1 MVNSLGILLVAPSEV
16 SPRDLTTIN
25 DYYGVYFSDT
35 VDLTSEL
42 ALTVGGRYNFARVQ
56 IIDDTGTSPQ
66 LNGDNTFQRFN
77 PMVGGTYLL
86 NPGLTLYAS
95 YAEAN
100 RAPTPAELA
109 CSDPAFPCL
118 LESFLTADPPLDQ
131 VVSHTWELGL
141 RGRMQ
146 GYNNERFE
154 WSAGLFRALNSDDI
168 YQIADE
174 ISGRGYFDNVGDT
187 LRQGIEIGGRYTDE
201 RWMVYANYAFVH
213 ATFQSSFILPSPD
226 NPLAFECDDGPG
238 SPPSDDEPNCLLVND
253 GDRIPGVPLSR
264 FKTGFDYLITPQWKF
279 GADLVAA
286 SSQFFYGDEANLNAP
301 LAGYAKVDLHTFYD
315 LTENVQL
322 YGLIYNLFNS
332 QYGLFGNFFNL
343 EAANEASEANPA
355 TGDDFFTNPRTI
367 TPAPPIVAYGGM
379 KIHY

>member
-1 MVNSLGILLVAPSEV
+1 
-16 SPRDLTTIN
+16 
-25 DYYGVYFSDT
+25 
-35 VDLTSEL
+35 
-42 ALTVGGRYNFARVQ
+42 
-56 IIDDTGTSPQ
+56 
-66 LNGDNTFQRFN
+66 
-77 PMVGGTYLL
+77 
-86 NPGLTLYAS
+86 
-95 YAEAN
+95 
-100 RAPTPAELA
+100 
-109 CSDPAFPCL
+109 L

-146 GYNNERFE
+146 GYSNERFE

-187 LRQGIEIGGRYTDE
+187 LRQGVEIGGRYTDD

-226 NPLAFECDDGPG
+226 NPLAFECEDGPG

-253 GDRIPGVPLSR
+253 GDRIPGAPLSR

-315 LTENVQL
+315 VTENIQL

-355 TGDDFFTNPRTI
+355 TGEDFFTNPRTI
-367 TPAPPIVAYGGM
+367 TPAPPLVAYGGM